1 MEVPFSYEKTQGLV
15 THSWERILGFFVLT
29 CPVPK
34 ILDSI
39 CIISLIFPV
48 DRGSADALL
57 QKRSKRISALNH
69 RGWRT
74 GN

>member
-1 MEVPFSYEKTQGLV
+1 MKKRRVV

-34 ILDSI
+34 ILILI

-57 QKRSKRISALNH
+57 QKGTKE
-69 RGWRT
+69 
-74 GN
+74 